1 MRVDKGLIHLR
12 NSFFNI
18 AVDERAVM
26 ALRLF
31 FLLGRV
37 VVDAIVVVVVV
48 DGDVFVF
55 PRIRSHN
62 GKKQD
67 DKGNENVQEPSETI
81 VVENL

>member
-31 FLLGRV
+31 FLLARV
-37 VVDAIVVVVVV
+37 VVDAIVVVV